1 MAWALGARAGRP
13 RPAGILALSGFVPTV
28 PGFELAE
35 ESLRGLPV
43 AIAHGSQDP
52 IIGAELGRDARDRAT
67 AAGAEVLYLESPV
80 PHTIDPRAIPRLVD
94 WVGAR
99 P

>member
-1 MAWALGARAGRP
+1 M
-13 RPAGILALSGFVPTV
+13 
-28 PGFELAE
+28 PGFEVSE
-35 ESLRGLPV
+35 ENLRGLPV

-52 IIGAELGRDARDRAT
+52 IIGVQFGRDARDRAT
-67 AAGAEVLYLESPV
+67 AAGADVLYLESAV
-80 PHTIDPRAIPRLVD
+80 PHTIDPRAVPQLVD